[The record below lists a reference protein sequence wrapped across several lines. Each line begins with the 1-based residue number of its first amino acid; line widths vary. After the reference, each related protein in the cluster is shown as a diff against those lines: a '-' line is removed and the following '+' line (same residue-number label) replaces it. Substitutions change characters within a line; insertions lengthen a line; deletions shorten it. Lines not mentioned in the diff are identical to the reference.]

1 MWVAMIVLIVGV
13 GGGGLYIFTRDTG
26 TNGTPVT
33 ATLNADPTV
42 VEKGK
47 PITLT
52 WNSKGATELDL
63 EPGVG
68 KVDPQGSKTVTPQ
81 DSTTYTLSASVAG
94 GTPRNV
100 FARVTVTA
108 PDVPV
113 VPPVKPPVTD
123 EPPVIPDRP
132 PKHPDKPKPH
142 QDIVRTVDHAKV
154 QAKIAEGNFYF
165 HRGEYNEAIR
175 LYEEGLAMD
184 PSNSSLRD
192 TIQRTKHARET
203 EQKVGVQ

>member
-1 MWVAMIVLIVGV
+1 MWVAMIVLIAGV
-13 GGGGLYIFTRDTG
+13 GGGGLWIFTRPPGTG
-26 TNGTPVT
+26 GTPVT

-81 DSTTYTLSASVAG
+81 DSTTYTLSASGAG
-94 GTPRNV
+94 GSPQNF

-113 VPPVKPPVTD
+113 EPPPVKPPGQD
-123 EPPVIPDRP
+123 IPPVIPDKP
-132 PKHPDKPKPH
+132 PKHPDKPKP
-142 QDIVRTVDHAKV
+142 QVDHAKV

-165 HRGEYNEAIR
+165 HRAEYNEAIR
-175 LYEEGLAMD
+175 CYEEGLAMD

-192 TIQRTKHARET
+192 TLQRTRRARDT
-203 EQKVGVQ
+203 EQKLGTQ